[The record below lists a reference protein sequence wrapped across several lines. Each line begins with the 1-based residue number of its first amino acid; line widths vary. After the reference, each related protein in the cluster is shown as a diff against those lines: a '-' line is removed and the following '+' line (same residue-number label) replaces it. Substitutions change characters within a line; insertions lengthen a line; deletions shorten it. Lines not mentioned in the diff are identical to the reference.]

1 VWACKKVTIIHCP
14 GHQKGK
20 SVVALE
26 NWIADQKAAL
36 WASLVVPVAVTAA
49 LLPTPLAECVPHY
62 SSHECECFTQEK
74 GKYCRR
80 E

>member
-1 VWACKKVTIIHCP
+1 MAS
-14 GHQKGK
+14 KGE
-20 SVVALE
+20 VCGALE
-26 NWIADQKAAL
+26 NWRADQEAAL
-36 WASLVVPVAVTAA
+36 WASLTVPVTVTAA